1 MVMNFAS
8 RSGSSRGLLRKW
20 LVSAGILL
28 ALLLLVPLL
37 VIVIALRLPAEL
49 LEGPVLSLTRG
60 QVRLTLPSG
69 QIGSGKAELW
79 VRDPANR
86 EWQPWM
92 PIEWSLNTA
101 WRQNGMVAEFSSNV
115 GRVTVDHT
123 GLTMNEIKVGLPPS
137 LVLAG
142 IAHPMANAPWRGDIS
157 LTSRRFA
164 CEWFGLRPHF
174 SSCDGAATVRW
185 RGMGSSI
192 LPLPEYGDY
201 IVEISAQ
208 HMNGGRLRA
217 DVSTASGV
225 VSINGFVEAKQ
236 GSGRYRLVVGSDQPL
251 VVGLNSIVG
260 DLATQ
265 RGKTGEYIL
274 DSGW

>member
-1 MVMNFAS
+1 MRFSS
-8 RSGSSRGLLRKW
+8 RSGSSRVLLRKW
-20 LVSAGILL
+20 LVSVGILL

-37 VIVIALRLPAEL
+37 AIVITLGLPAAL
-49 LEGPVLSLTRG
+49 LEEPVLSLTRG

-69 QIGSGKAELW
+69 MIGSGKAELW

-92 PIEWSLNTA
+92 PIEWTLNSA
-101 WRQNGMVAEFSSNV
+101 WRQRGLVAELSSNV
-115 GRVTVDHT
+115 GRVTVDHA
-123 GLTMNEIKVGLPPS
+123 GLTLSEVKLGLPPS

-142 IAHPMANAPWRGDIS
+142 VAHPMANAPWRGDIS
-157 LTSRRFA
+157 LTSHRFA
-164 CEWFGLRPHF
+164 CARLGLRPDF

-185 RGMGSSI
+185 RRMGSSI

-208 HMNGGRLRA
+208 RMNGGRLRA

-225 VSINGFVEAKQ
+225 VSINGFVEARP
-236 GSGRYRLVVGSDQPL
+236 GSGRYRIVVGSDQPL
-251 VVGLNSIVG
+251 VVGLNSIIG

-265 RGKTGEYIL
+265 RGESGEYIL